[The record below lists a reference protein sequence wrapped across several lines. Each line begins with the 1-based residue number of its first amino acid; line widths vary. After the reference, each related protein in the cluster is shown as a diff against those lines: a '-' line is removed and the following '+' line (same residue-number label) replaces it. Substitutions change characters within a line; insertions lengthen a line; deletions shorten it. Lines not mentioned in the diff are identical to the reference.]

1 MNLDESA
8 KLYALV
14 LRQLLPSGVYDTSAH
29 TILAKDI
36 YAHALAFAQVDLDA
50 KRLLNIITDIPV
62 ELLPEYERDYGL
74 PLKCTLNSAKTVQE
88 RMQTLKWVIDK
99 KNVLNR
105 LYVNELLAEFGI
117 NLLELVNYKPM
128 QCTASCT
135 SPVNTDVLRYKVKL
149 KLKAPINADINCII
163 ENYLPAYIRYDIEVI
178 Q

>member
-1 MNLDESA
+1 MNLEESA

-14 LRQLLPSGVYDTSAH
+14 LRQLLPTGVYDTSAQ
-29 TILAKDI
+29 TVLAKDI

-74 PLKCTLNSAKTVQE
+74 PLKCTLNATKTVQE
-88 RMQTLKWVIDK
+88 RMETLKWVIDK

-105 LYVNELLAEFGI
+105 LYVKELLAEFGI

-149 KLKAPINADINCII
+149 KLKAPVNADINCII